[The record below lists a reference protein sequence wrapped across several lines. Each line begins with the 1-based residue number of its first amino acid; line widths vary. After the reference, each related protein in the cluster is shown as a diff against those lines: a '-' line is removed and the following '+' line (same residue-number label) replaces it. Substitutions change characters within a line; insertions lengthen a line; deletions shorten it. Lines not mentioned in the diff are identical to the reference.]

1 MFIDNTR
8 QPKNINKHI
17 KPMLCLSC
25 CVLMNT
31 CHRPCTSD
39 SENRFPPSASFRSSF
54 VHDIMRQERM
64 MDSLLF
70 NDSDAF

>member
-8 QPKNINKHI
+8 QTKNINKH
-17 KPMLCLSC
+17 MLCLSC

-31 CHRPCTSD
+31 CHRPSD

-54 VHDIMRQERM
+54 EHDIMRQERM
-64 MDSLLF
+64 MDLLLF